1 MGNILERLQGAVVVL
16 AQQGTVKDR
25 LAHAWQAH
33 LAGVDAAVLPDPL
46 RNEFRGLCDALQRER
61 PLPRENP
68 ALASVRKMSND
79 EASQHAAFVV
89 RLYAAVARAD
99 MASAPARA
107 PVRASV
113 VPLFAAEG

>member
-1 MGNILERLQGAVVVL
+1 MGNILERLQGAAVVL
-16 AQQGTVKDR
+16 SQHGTVKDR

-33 LAGVDAAVLPDPL
+33 LAGLDANVLPDSL
-46 RNEFRGLCDALQRER
+46 RTEFRALCDALQRER

-79 EASQHAAFVV
+79 EASHHAAFVI
-89 RLYAAVARAD
+89 RMYAAVARGD
-99 MASAPARA
+99 LNSVPARV
-107 PVRASV
+107 PMRASV